1 MYFFELLLFLK
12 ETDEYNEDIME
23 KLLIFLEQGVRD
35 GK

>member
-1 MYFFELLLFLK
+1 MYFFELLLLLK

>member
-1 MYFFELLLFLK
+1 MCFFELLLFLK